1 MEEVIGWHT
10 HQAWCGASMGTLT
23 YGGGYECIEDYL
35 HTKTL
40 KGLVE
45 HSMEFREYGVK
56 SLELTEND
64 IQY

>member
-1 MEEVIGWHT
+1 MAHSPGLV
-10 HQAWCGASMGTLT
+10 WCFDGYIDLW
-23 YGGGYECIEDYL
+23 GGYECIEDYL